1 MKKSTKKQLLAR
13 ILTAVMGLSLIGCAA
28 ESSPA
33 NAGAEET
40 ETGITKEETAV
51 EQPAEETDGDA
62 EIWALISSMTTEEKL
77 AQMMIV
83 ALRSDVTNTDTATE
97 LGPDYTELLR
107 KYDFGGVILFAGNI
121 VDPAQ
126 TVTMTRGIQEAAM
139 GSAHG
144 IPMFICV
151 ESLSEPAVPAI
162 WPLRRLGIPLS
173 RRRPPIYLATR
184 SERSASIWI
193 SPRFRMSTVIRPTR
207 S

>member
-62 EIWALISSMTTEEKL
+62 EIRALISSMTTEEKL

-107 KYDFGGVILFAGNI
+107 KYVW
-121 VDPAQ
+121 
-126 TVTMTRGIQEAAM
+126 TRKAA
-139 GSAHG
+139 
-144 IPMFICV
+144 
-151 ESLSEPAVPAI
+151 
-162 WPLRRLGIPLS
+162 W
-173 RRRPPIYLATR
+173 
-184 SERSASIWI
+184 
-193 SPRFRMSTVIRPTR
+193 
-207 S
+207 